1 MSLDEAIEASRIDLE
16 RLAGTECGPT
26 AEIIGFQAALLD
38 DPALRGRVRELM
50 EEGMSTDA
58 AWRTAT
64 DAEVDLFLAS
74 GSDVLRNSAPDIL
87 DVRQRVLA
95 HLCGTATARSVPP
108 GHVVLADD
116 LAPSEFLSIDWAGG
130 GLVLRRGSPSSH
142 LAVLA
147 RARGVPM
154 IVDIGQ
160 ADAPDATHALVD
172 GDAGVAVLQLSRQ
185 GGNDIERRP
194 VSSAVSPVPATETAD
209 GPRAEVMVNISDLAE
224 LDRLDPDTC
233 DGIGLVRSEFLLS
246 EPEDIISEERQLLA
260 YRRLLEWAA
269 GRPVRI
275 RTVDAGD
282 DKPVHGFADPEG
294 RAKVGL
300 RGLRLSLRRIEIFRV
315 QLRALARAAAGADN
329 LSVMFPMVTTQAE
342 FREARALFV
351 EEVETLR
358 RRGID
363 AAVPPLGLM
372 IEVPAAALAAN
383 LFDGVAY
390 FSIGS
395 NDLFQYTMAIPREDA
410 SMASL
415 AAVDHPA
422 MTRLIEA
429 VVQAGRELGVGVA
442 VCGDVAADPS
452 RTKWLLSCG
461 VRSLSVPPS
470 ALAAV
475 RASVRVS
482 ATASAWRN
490 QG

>member
-1 MSLDEAIEASRIDLE
+1 
-16 RLAGTECGPT
+16 
-26 AEIIGFQAALLD
+26 
-38 DPALRGRVRELM
+38 
-50 EEGMSTDA
+50 
-58 AWRTAT
+58 
-64 DAEVDLFLAS
+64 VDLFLAS

-95 HLCGTATARSVPP
+95 HLCGTTTARSVPS

-130 GLVLRRGSPSSH
+130 GLVLRHGSPSSH

-154 IVDIGQ
+154 IVDIGPV
-160 ADAPDATHALVD
+160 DAPDATYALVD
-172 GDAGVAVLQLSRQ
+172 GDAGVAVLQLSRDASI
-185 GGNDIERRP
+185 DIERP
-194 VSSAVSPVPATETAD
+194 VAGGVSPIPATDTAD
-209 GPRAEVMVNISDLAE
+209 ATRADVMVNISDLAE
-224 LDRLDPDTC
+224 LDRLDPDAC

-246 EPEDIISEERQLLA
+246 GPEDIISEERQLLA
-260 YRRLLEWAA
+260 YRRLLEWAE

-315 QLRALARAAAGADN
+315 QLRALARAAAGAAN

-342 FREARALFV
+342 FREARALFD
-351 EEVETLR
+351 EEVEALR

-363 AAVPPLGLM
+363 AAVPPLGIM

-395 NDLFQYTMAIPREDA
+395 NDLFQYTMAIPRDDA

-422 MTRLIEA
+422 MSRLIEA
-429 VVQAGRELGVGVA
+429 VVEAGRELGVGVA
-442 VCGDVAADPS
+442 VCGDVAADPR
-452 RTKWLLSCG
+452 RTEWLLSCG

-490 QG
+490 RG

>member
-1 MSLDEAIEASRIDLE
+1 MNLDEAIEAARIDLQK
-16 RLAGTECGPT
+16 LAGTECGPT

-38 DPALRGRVRELM
+38 DPALRGKVRELI
-50 EEGMSTDA
+50 EDGMPADA
-58 AWRTAT
+58 AWCTAT

-95 HLCGTATARSVPP
+95 HLCGTAAARSVPS

-142 LAVLA
+142 LAALA

-154 IVDIGQ
+154 IVDIGP

-172 GDAGVAVLQLSRQ
+172 GDAGVAVLQLSRHS
-185 GGNDIERRP
+185 GIDIERP
-194 VSSAVSPVPATETAD
+194 VAGAVSPIPTPETAD
-209 GPRAEVMVNISDLAE
+209 GPRADVMVNISHLAE
-224 LDRLDPDTC
+224 LDRLDPDAC

-246 EPEDIISEERQLLA
+246 GPEDIISEERQLLA
-260 YRRLLEWAA
+260 YRRLLDWAH

-294 RAKVGL
+294 RAKAGL

-342 FREARALFV
+342 FREARALFD
-351 EEVETLR
+351 EEVEALR

-363 AAVPPLGLM
+363 AAVPPLGIM
-372 IEVPAAALAAN
+372 VEVPAAALAAN

-422 MTRLIEA
+422 MSRLIEA
-429 VVQAGRELGVGVA
+429 VVEAGRELGVDVG
-442 VCGDVAADPS
+442 VCGDVAADPR
-452 RTKWLLSCG
+452 RTEWLLSCG

>member
-1 MSLDEAIEASRIDLE
+1 
-16 RLAGTECGPT
+16 
-26 AEIIGFQAALLD
+26 
-38 DPALRGRVRELM
+38 
-50 EEGMSTDA
+50 
-58 AWRTAT
+58 
-64 DAEVDLFLAS
+64 
-74 GSDVLRNSAPDIL
+74 LRNSAPDIL

-95 HLCGTATARSVPP
+95 HLCGTATARSVPS

-130 GLVLRRGSPSSH
+130 GLVLRRGSASSH

-172 GDAGVAVLQLSRQ
+172 GDAGVAVLQLS
-185 GGNDIERRP
+185 GHAGINIER
-194 VSSAVSPVPATETAD
+194 AVAGATSPTLLAQSVD
-209 GPRAEVMVNISDLAE
+209 GPRVDVMVNISDLAE
-224 LDRLDPDTC
+224 LDHVDWDVC

-246 EPEDIISEERQLLA
+246 GPEDIVSEERQLLA
-260 YRRLLEWAA
+260 YRRLLKWAA

-275 RTVDAGD
+275 RTVDAGN
-282 DKPVHGFADPEG
+282 DKPLHGLADLQS
-294 RAKVGL
+294 RANTGL

-315 QLRALARAAAGADN
+315 QLRALARAAVEADN
-329 LSVMFPMVTTQAE
+329 LSVMFPMVTTRAE
-342 FREARALFV
+342 FREARALFE
-351 EEVETLR
+351 EEVAELG
-358 RRGID
+358 RRGVD
-363 AAVPPLGLM
+363 AAVPPLGMM

-383 LFDGVAY
+383 LFDGAAY

-410 SMASL
+410 SMAAL

-422 MTRLIEA
+422 MSRLIEA
-429 VVQAGRELGVGVA
+429 VVEAGRELGVGVG
-442 VCGDVAADPS
+442 VCGDVAADP
-452 RTKWLLSCG
+452 RKTKWLLSCG